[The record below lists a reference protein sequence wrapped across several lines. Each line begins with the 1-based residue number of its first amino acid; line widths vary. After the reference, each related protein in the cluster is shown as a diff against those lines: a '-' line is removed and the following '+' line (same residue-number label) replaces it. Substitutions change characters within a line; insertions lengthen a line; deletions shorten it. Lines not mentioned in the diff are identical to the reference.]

1 MELIIEH
8 LDDRKLL
15 IKTTDIITPDTIKK
29 ISNEG
34 LNGGDLIIK
43 FNIIFPKQLSDDRKT
58 YIKKLLPVNNTK
70 PRDYSNYEIKIMD
83 DIHEYENINNDS
95 INDDDN
101 YNNIQD
107 EEELGVNCA
116 QQ

>member
-1 MELIIEH
+1 
-8 LDDRKLL
+8 
-15 IKTTDIITPDTIKK
+15 
-29 ISNEG
+29 

-58 YIKKLLPVNNTK
+58 YIKKLLPVNNTIK
-70 PRDYSNYEIKIMD
+70 HDYSNYEIKIMD
-83 DIHEYENINNDS
+83 DIYEYENSNDEGNHNYS
-95 INDDDN
+95 DN
-101 YNNIQD
+101 